1 MYKQPKPI
9 MRQSSYADFYQAVQ
23 VAVDRVIKQPQTVPY
38 QNCLNCEHWSNGKDL
53 CGLYNAKPPTD
64 IIVYSC
70 PEYKDNDDIPF

>member
-23 VAVDRVIKQPQTVPY
+23 AAVDNVIKNPMTVPY
-38 QNCLNCEHWSNGKDL
+38 QNCLNCEHWKREADL
-53 CGLYNAKPPTD
+53 CGMFNAKPPTE

-70 PEYKDNDDIPF
+70 PEYKDDNDVPF

>member
-38 QNCLNCEHWSNGKDL
+38 QNCLNCTNWKYEKDI
-53 CGLYNAKPPTD
+53 CGLYNAKPPAE

-70 PEYKDNDDIPF
+70 SSYEDNQDIPF